1 MLIPFLYMIPTN
13 PLLAFKRPERR
24 DILREFQRSHVTAAV
39 IAHGKITNMNE
50 RVPDMNLSS

>member
-1 MLIPFLYMIPTN
+1 MIPTN